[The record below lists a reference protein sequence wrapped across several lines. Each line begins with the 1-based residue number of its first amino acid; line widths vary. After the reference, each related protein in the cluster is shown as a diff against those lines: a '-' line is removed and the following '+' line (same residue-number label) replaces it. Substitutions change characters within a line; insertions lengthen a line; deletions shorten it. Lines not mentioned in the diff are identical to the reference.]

1 MGDAILADNFSTL
14 SYKLQSS
21 TMMKYTCFFLMLY
34 ISSASFAQTDT
45 IPSGV
50 YHIKKLPVL
59 KDSSRYRIQIMDGYT
74 PYLSNMEVHITM
86 LEPGKS
92 AHPPHN
98 HANTEELIIV
108 KEGKLKVTIAGKTKI
123 LGAGGVAMAMPGD
136 MHGAVNESR
145 EKVSYYLLKYTKKG
159 TDSIVPNAKA
169 IPSILVDWNDLAA
182 QQNERVYRR
191 QHFNRPTVLFEK
203 FDMHVTTL
211 KPNQVSH
218 APHTHRQ
225 EEIIIVRKGNIE
237 MQIGNTFQKARP
249 GDLIFLNSN
258 IPHALKNLS
267 KGECEYF
274 AFQWQ

>member
-1 MGDAILADNFSTL
+1 
-14 SYKLQSS
+14 
-21 TMMKYTCFFLMLY
+21 MMKYTCFFLMLY

-92 AHPPHN
+92 AHPPQN

-145 EKVSYYLLKYTKKG
+145 DKVSYYLL
-159 TDSIVPNAKA
+159 
-169 IPSILVDWNDLAA
+169 
-182 QQNERVYRR
+182 
-191 QHFNRPTVLFEK
+191 TVLFEK

-211 KPNQVSH
+211 KPHQVSH